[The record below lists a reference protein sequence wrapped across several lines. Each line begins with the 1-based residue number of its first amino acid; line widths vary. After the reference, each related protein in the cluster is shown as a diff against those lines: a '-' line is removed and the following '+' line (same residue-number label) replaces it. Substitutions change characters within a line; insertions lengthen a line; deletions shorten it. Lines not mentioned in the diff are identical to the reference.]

1 MKKIKFEFENTTG
14 ETLAGL
20 LELPE
25 HLDDI
30 KTFAL
35 FAHCFTCG
43 KDIAAASRIS
53 RQPRLRASRFYV
65 LTLPAWVIVVAIFRI
80 PIFRQI

>member
-1 MKKIKFEFENTTG
+1 MRQKVEFSSN
-14 ETLAGL
+14 GL
-20 LELPE
+20 RLSGALELP
-25 HLDDI
+25 DSGARCY
-30 KTFAL
+30 AL

-65 LTLPAWVIVVAIFRI
+65 LTLPAWVIVMAIFRT